1 MDPVML
7 RVAEALARDVGRGL
21 VRIDPKDMARIGIG
35 TGDTVRVI
43 GKRATVAKALP
54 AYAEDRGQGLIQ
66 MDGIVRE
73 NTQAGLGERVEIQ
86 PIVCPIGRTVVLQPL
101 GDAMHGVDP
110 KHVAGVLEGL
120 PVTPGDKVRST
131 LMGGIYREFA
141 VAETTPRG
149 AVLITSTTSVKVK
162 GESLARPGR
171 QETGVTYE
179 DIGGLRKQVLRIREM
194 IELPLRY
201 PELFDRLGIDPPKGV
216 LLYGPPGCGKTLVAK
231 ALANETSAY
240 FTHIGGPEIMG
251 KYYGESE
258 ERLRNIFEE
267 AQAHAPAILFIDEI
281 DAVAPKREDMGSQQ
295 QVEKRVVAQL
305 LSLMDGLK
313 SRGQVA
319 VIGATNAPQLLD
331 PALRRPGRFDREI
344 NIGVPERTGRREV
357 LEVHT
362 RGMPL
367 AEDVS
372 LDRLAEMTHGFV
384 GADLAALCREAAM
397 STLRGVAEEIP
408 LDAEH
413 IPYDL
418 LSRLEV
424 KMSDFL
430 EALNEVEPS
439 ALREVFTEVPDV
451 GWEDVGGLEETKHA
465 LRQVIE
471 WPLQHPELFEQ
482 AHATPPRGVLLTG
495 PSGSG
500 KTLLA
505 KAVANECHVNF
516 IAVKGPELLSK
527 WVGESERTVR
537 EVFKL
542 ARLSSPCIVFFDEIE
557 AIGGRRGMHDGNVT
571 ERVISQLLA
580 EMDGI
585 EELRG
590 VVVLAAT
597 NRPDLLDPALLRAGR
612 FELRL
617 ELPLPDEAERE
628 SIFRVHLRS
637 RPLAGDVDVAAL
649 AAASNGFSGADIEA
663 LVRRASLEAIR
674 EVVESEDDRHVVEL
688 RQAHLEAALSSIA
701 AMKR

>member
-1 MDPVML
+1 
-7 RVAEALARDVGRGL
+7 
-21 VRIDPKDMARIGIG
+21 VRIDPAEMTAIGVS
-35 TGDTVRVI
+35 TGDTVRLI
-43 GKRATVAKALP
+43 GKRSTVAKALP
-54 AYAEDRGQGLIQ
+54 AYAEDRGQSQIQ

-73 NTQAGLGERVEIQ
+73 NTQSALGERVEIQ
-86 PIVCPIGRTVVLQPL
+86 PIVCPIGKTIVLQPL
-101 GDAMHGVDP
+101 GDAMVGADS
-110 KHVAGVLEGL
+110 KHLSGVLEGL
-120 PVTPGDKVRST
+120 PVTPGDKVRTT
-131 LMGGIYREFA
+131 LMGGIYREFS

-149 AVLITSTTSVKVK
+149 PVMITSTTTVKVK
-162 GESLARPGR
+162 GEALARPGR

-201 PELFDRLGIDPPKGV
+201 PELFDKLGIDPPKGV

-319 VIGATNAPQLLD
+319 IIGATNAPQLID

-344 NIGVPERTGRREV
+344 NIGVPERSGRREV
-357 LEVHT
+357 LDVHT

-413 IPYDL
+413 IPFDL
-418 LSRLEV
+418 LARLEV
-424 KMSDFL
+424 KMSDFMD
-430 EALNEVEPS
+430 ALNEVEPS

-451 GWEDVGGLEETKHA
+451 GWADVGGLDEAKTA

-471 WPLQHPELFEQ
+471 WPIQHPELFEQ
-482 AHATPPRGVLLTG
+482 AKSTPPRGVLLTG
-495 PSGSG
+495 PTGSG

-516 IAVKGPELLSK
+516 IAIKGPELLSK

-557 AIGGRRGMHDGNVT
+557 AIAGRRGGGIDASVT

-617 ELPLPDEAERE
+617 DLPLPDEAARLA
-628 SIFRVHLRS
+628 ILKVHVS
-637 RPLAGDVDVAAL
+637 DKPVADDVDLAAI
-649 AAASNGFSGADIEA
+649 AAASEGMSGADLEA
-663 LVRRASLEAIR
+663 LVRRAALAAIR
-674 EVVESEDDRHVVEL
+674 EVVETEGERLTVEL
-688 RQAHLEAALSSIA
+688 TQAHLQRSLEAMRVVSAN
-701 AMKR
+701 